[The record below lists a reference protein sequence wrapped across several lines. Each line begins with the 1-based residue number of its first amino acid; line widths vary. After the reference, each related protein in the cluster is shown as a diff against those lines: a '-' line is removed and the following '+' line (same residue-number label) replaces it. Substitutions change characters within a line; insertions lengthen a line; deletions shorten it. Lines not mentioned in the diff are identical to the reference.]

1 MTRDLGGDR
10 TTGRAEAGM
19 GRGWNPWRVAG
30 WSAVAIILVTPLVAM
45 QFTDEV
51 DWSPFDFVAAG
62 LLLGG
67 TGACIELVVRRS
79 TSMAYR
85 AAAGLALAAALALIW
100 VYGAVGIIGD
110 ENEDANLM
118 FAGVLAIALLGALIA
133 RFRPLGMARAMVGT
147 AAAQALVGV
156 TALLAGWG
164 STGPGHPWDI
174 AILTAGFVALWA
186 GSAGLFLRAA
196 GGGGAAGEWR

>member
-1 MTRDLGGDR
+1 MTRDLGSNGMAGR
-10 TTGRAEAGM
+10 AEAHRAEAGM
-19 GRGWNPWRVAG
+19 GRGWNPWRVTG
-30 WSAVAIILVTPLVAM
+30 WSAVAVILMLPLVAM

-85 AAAGLALAAALALIW
+85 AAAGLALLAAFALIW
-100 VYGAVGIIGD
+100 LNGAVGIIGD
-110 ENEDANLM
+110 ESDDSNLM
-118 FAGVLAIALLGALIA
+118 LAGVLAIALLGALVA
-133 RFRPLGMARAMVGT
+133 RFRPLGMARAMLAT

-156 TALLAGWG
+156 TAVLAGWG
-164 STGPGHPWDI
+164 STGAGHPWDI
-174 AILTAGFVALWA
+174 AILTAGFVALWL
-186 GSAGLFLRAA
+186 GSAWLFLRAA
-196 GGGGAAGEWR
+196 RG